1 MKSPDLSNISFHG
14 AMKLVP
20 IQQVGGHIK
29 ASAPLPFGVRDAEG
43 KLLLAKGQMV
53 PSEQM
58 RDALLNRGV
67 FVDLDELKDASRQ
80 GSDDGVGGEDF
91 FARWEALQTRLSV
104 LLRAPHEPLFLPRV
118 KECAAQLIAWAERFP
133 DQLLFVV
140 IQHDHSRHEVYGLVH
155 LLHTAA
161 VCALLSRSLAWAPQR
176 QKSLVC
182 AALTMNLSII
192 DLQGRL
198 ASRGGKLLP
207 PQRAAIQRHPDE
219 AVALLRGA
227 GLDDADWL
235 AAVAQ
240 HHEQP
245 GGSGY
250 PQGLSQPTEAAQL
263 LRLVDMFLAK
273 LTSRGGRAGLA
284 VPQAAKA
291 LYAASMGHVFVAVLV
306 KELGLYPPGTLV
318 RLASGEIAVAVRR
331 GAAGNTP
338 LVSAVVNRHGDAL
351 GSPVRRDTSLAEHA
365 VAGLATAQLL
375 RVKLVPH
382 QLYDRRF
389 EA

>member
-1 MKSPDLSNISFHG
+1 
-14 AMKLVP
+14 MKLVP
-20 IQQVGGHIK
+20 IQQVAGHIK
-29 ASAPLPFGVRDAEG
+29 AGAPLPFGVRDAEG

-58 RDALLNRGV
+58 REALLNRGV
-67 FVDLDELKDASRQ
+67 FVDLDEVRDASAR
-80 GSDDGVGGEDF
+80 GSESGTGSEDF
-91 FARWEALQTRLSV
+91 FGRWEALQTRLSV
-104 LLRAPHEPLFLPRV
+104 LLRAPQEPLFMPRV
-118 KECAAQLIAWAERFP
+118 KECAAQIIGWTERFQ

-140 IQHDHSRHEVYGLVH
+140 IQHDHSRHEVYGLAH

-161 VCALLSRSLAWAPQR
+161 VCALLSRRLAWTPERQR
-176 QKSLVC
+176 SLVG

-207 PQRAAIQRHPDE
+207 PQRAAIDRHPDE
-219 AVALLRGA
+219 AVAWLRNA

-235 AAVAQ
+235 NAVAQ

-245 GGSGY
+245 GGGGY
-250 PQGLSQPTEAAQL
+250 PQGLAEPAETAQL
-263 LRLVDMFLAK
+263 LRIVDIFLAK
-273 LTSRGGRAGLA
+273 LASRGGGRAGMPA
-284 VPQAAKA
+284 PQAAKSLYTGSNGHPFAA
-291 LYAASMGHVFVAVLV
+291 LLV

-318 RLASGEIAVAVRR
+318 KLASGEVAVAVRR
-331 GAAGNTP
+331 GTSGNTP
-338 LVSAVVNRHGDAL
+338 IVSAVMNRHGDAL
-351 GSPVRRDTSLAEHA
+351 GSPVRRDTAAAEHA
-365 VAGLATAQLL
+365 ITGLAAAQLL
-375 RVKLVPH
+375 RVKLSPH

>member
-1 MKSPDLSNISFHG
+1 
-14 AMKLVP
+14 MKLVP

-29 ASAPLPFGVRDAEG
+29 PGAPLPFGVRDAEG

-58 RDALLNRGV
+58 REALLNRGV
-67 FVDLDELKDASRQ
+67 FVDLDELRDASAR
-80 GSDDGVGGEDF
+80 GSDGGAGAEDF

-104 LLRAPHEPLFLPRV
+104 LLRAPQEPLFLPRV
-118 KECAAQLIAWAERFP
+118 KECAAQLIGWAERFT

-140 IQHDHSRHEVYGLVH
+140 IQHDHQRHEVYGLAH

-161 VCALLSRSLAWAPQR
+161 VCAVLSRRLGWPPER
-176 QKSLVC
+176 QKSLVG

-219 AVALLRGA
+219 AVAWLRNA
-227 GLDDADWL
+227 GLDDAEWL

-245 GGSGY
+245 GGGGY
-250 PQGLSQPTEAAQL
+250 PQNLPDPCEAAQL
-263 LRLVDMFLAK
+263 LRLVDIFLAK
-273 LTSRGGRAGLA
+273 LASRGGRTGLA
-284 VPQAAKA
+284 APQAAKA
-291 LYAASMGHVFVAVLV
+291 LYTGSNGHPLAALMV
-306 KELGLYPPGTLV
+306 KEFGLYPPGTLV
-318 RLASGEIAVAVRR
+318 KLASGEVAVAVRR
-331 GAAGNTP
+331 GTSGNTP
-338 LVSAVVNRHGDAL
+338 IVSALMNRHGDAL
-351 GSPVRRDTSLAEHA
+351 GSPIRRDTASAEHA
-365 VAGLATAQLL
+365 VTGPVSAQVL
-375 RVKLVPH
+375 RVKLSPH
-382 QLYDRRF
+382 QLYDRRY